1 MAASARRTVQALR
14 DVGEDVRVLS
24 CENDDPNGPQP
35 EFPLKM
41 YHFPIF
47 QPIIDAQGFRY
58 ASTDKKVL
66 EKAIRWA
73 DVVHMEEAFVL
84 EIHAVNMARKLG
96 KPITATYHI
105 HPENIMSS
113 LAMGSWR
120 WANDLLLKFWRNWIY
135 NYCTHIQCPT
145 ISVYERLRDLN
156 FKANLRVISN
166 GLIPDKCIRPAD
178 PPAKYLDP
186 ERPLKVI
193 YIGRMSVE
201 KDQPTFIKALRHSAF
216 AKRIQIC
223 LAGQGPEEKA
233 YTRMAMKLYKDGV
246 LKYKP
251 IINFYSRDELRTLA
265 AEADLC
271 VHCATIEVEGL
282 SIMEAMQQALVPV
295 IAKGRISGAYQF
307 ALDDRS
313 IFREKDPRDLA
324 QKMDWWL
331 EHPQERW
338 EQGKLYAKSM
348 EEYDIAKSAAKL
360 IEMFKEAVAEGSK

>member
-14 DVGEDVRVLS
+14 DAGEDVRVLS

-73 DVVHMEEAFVL
+73 DVVHLEEAFVL
-84 EIHAVNMARKLG
+84 ELHAVNMARKLG

-113 LAMGSWR
+113 LAMGNWR
-120 WANDLLLKFWRNWIY
+120 WANDALLKFWRNKIY
-135 NYCTHIQCPT
+135 DYCTLIQCPT
-145 ISVYERLRDLN
+145 VSVYERLKSMD
-156 FKANLRVISN
+156 FKAQLRVISN

-178 PPAKYLDP
+178 PTANYLDP
-186 ERPLKVI
+186 ERPLNVI
-193 YIGRMSVE
+193 YIGRLSIE
-201 KDQPTFIKALRHSAF
+201 KDQPTLIKALRHSAF
-216 AKRIQIC
+216 AKRIQLH
-223 LAGQGPEEKA
+223 LAGHGPEEKT
-233 YTRMAMKLYKDGV
+233 YTRMAMKLYEDGI

-251 IINFYSRDELRTLA
+251 IISFYSREQLRNLA
-265 AEADLC
+265 AKADLC

-313 IFREKDPRDLA
+313 IFREKDPKDLA